1 VKAVLSGNKSSEA
14 PVGAHDQRRRFRV
27 RGVRKL
33 VLPCLLIVLLGLLAA
48 GCGKSRNKAY
58 SGSVQEFAAALNAIC
73 GPAQS
78 QIQALAPKS
87 AAELVTKGPQIKDI
101 INTAVGKIDNLEP
114 PGQVEGAAN
123 DFVSKSRD
131 EVKKLDELVDAAK
144 NNDQAKLSQV
154 QSEISA
160 LDKATDKDAR
170 AIGAQSCVS
179 QS

>member
-1 VKAVLSGNKSSEA
+1 MLLAVVAG
-14 PVGAHDQRRRFRV
+14 
-27 RGVRKL
+27 
-33 VLPCLLIVLLGLLAA
+33 LAA

-73 GPAQS
+73 GPATS
-78 QIQALAPKS
+78 KIRALNPTS

-101 INTAVGKIDNLEP
+101 IHTAVEKIDNLEP

-123 DFVSKSRD
+123 DFVSKSR
-131 EVKKLDELVDAAK
+131 EEEKKLDELVDAAK
-144 NNDQAKLSQV
+144 NNDQAKLTQV

-179 QS
+179 QD

>member
-1 VKAVLSGNKSSEA
+1 MK
-14 PVGAHDQRRRFRV
+14 
-27 RGVRKL
+27 KL
-33 VLPCLLIVLLGLLAA
+33 VLPCLAIAVCALLAA

-58 SGSVQEFAAALNAIC
+58 SGSVQEFAAALSAIC
-73 GPAQS
+73 GPANS
-78 QIQALAPKS
+78 KIQALTPKS
-87 AAELVTKGPQIKDI
+87 SAELVTKGPQIRDVI
-101 INTAVGKIDNLEP
+101 HTAVDKIDNLEP

-123 DFVSKSRD
+123 DFVSKSR
-131 EVKKLDELVDAAK
+131 EEEKKIGELVDAAK
-144 NNDQAKLSQV
+144 NNDQAKISQV